1 MGTALSQAE
10 RARRR
15 QFAID
20 GRAAAALGV
29 TMETLATSRKTA
41 IENWTSLIRARMDE
55 CGAIDPLEI
64 LPEILTR
71 LEEHA
76 VGEAR
81 AAARAAA
88 REEVR
93 RLLRKV
99 MT

>member
-88 REEVR
+88 REEVQ